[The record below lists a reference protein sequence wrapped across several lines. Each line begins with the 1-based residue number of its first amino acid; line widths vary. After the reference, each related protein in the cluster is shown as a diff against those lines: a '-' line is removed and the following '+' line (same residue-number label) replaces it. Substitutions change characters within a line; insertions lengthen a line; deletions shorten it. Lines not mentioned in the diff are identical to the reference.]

1 MNPPATPPEA
11 LSALPRWR
19 AFIGMG
25 GNLGEVQAHF
35 RSALRALDALV
46 GTRVEA
52 VSPLYRTRPVASSG
66 PDYLNAVAVLQC
78 ALGPHELLGAL
89 QRLEWAHDRERPYQN
104 APRTL
109 DLDMLWYG
117 GLACASRTLTLPH
130 PRMTQR
136 AFVLAPL
143 MDVLGVIGLPASTLA
158 LPDEAARARLA
169 EAQGI
174 ECLGPLDWAN

>member
-1 MNPPATPPEA
+1 MAEIAAYIA
-11 LSALPRWR
+11 LGA
-19 AFIGMG
+19 
-25 GNLGEVQAHF
+25 NLGDPAAQVEAACGELARLPETRLAA
-35 RSALRALDALV
+35 RSALYLSKPAGYIDQ
-46 GTRVEA
+46 
-52 VSPLYRTRPVASSG
+52 
-66 PDYLNAVAVLQC
+66 PDFINAVAQVLTRLSPR
-78 ALGPHELLGAL
+78 ALMAALLDIEARHG
-89 QRLEWAHDRERPYQN
+89 RDRAFKN

-143 MDVLGVIGLPASTLA
+143 VDVLGGIGLPASTLA